1 MKRIIV
7 AAALI
12 LAISSAL
19 EAQQLTRY
27 LQQESEFEG
36 VAGAYVRSPDP
47 GEIIIELEA
56 EPLLARASKGQSLAA
71 SELDTLLDRLENDIR
86 AIEGEGSDTVSIR
99 GVPAPALVHHRYT
112 LAFAGASATVSP
124 SAVEQIRRL
133 DYVREVH
140 PDRIVTALLHESVEQ
155 VGAPRV
161 WSDYGV
167 RGEGVVVAIIDT
179 GIDYTHPA
187 LGGGFGATHKVRGG
201 RDFVNDDDD
210 PMDDHGHGTHVAGIV
225 AANGGGLLGVAP
237 EASLLAFKVL
247 DEGGA
252 GRDSWV
258 LAAIEASVQHGADV
272 VNMSLGRP
280 AVVDDPVVK
289 ALENAYARGIVF
301 AVAAGNTGRFFGIG
315 SPAGAP
321 SAITVG
327 AIDRDGVVA
336 GFSSKGP
343 VIPGA
348 SIKPEIVAPGV
359 GILSSMPGGGSA
371 AFSGTSMAAP
381 HVAGVAAL
389 VRSMHPDWSAGRLR
403 NALITAAGPTGAE
416 VMAGGAGAVY
426 APDAVGTNLYAS
438 PSVLSFGIS
447 STGSAV
453 LNRSIFLTN
462 FSSGVVPVS
471 LELEGAREGVELRA
485 AETDFEIKPF
495 ETKQIDLALHIDHA
509 LVPAPDAGSL
519 SFGGAIRVAGG
530 AGNVSIPWSFTKASR
545 VRVTWTGSGTALV
558 RLGTETMMT
567 EVWVPG
573 NRQAE
578 LAIGAGTASLW
589 LQSGAFASTRHIFLE
604 DLDLS
609 EILEV
614 RITPEDAPHRIR
626 FRGNDASGR
635 PLSDRLSLNELVIL
649 HPRFS
654 SQLIDAVSL
663 VGAEQDVFLS
673 ELSETVKIMGFERAF
688 DVEDSV
694 SWTVPY
700 PPVTGVS
707 GDVDLIVDPDAWVEL
722 PIRGTPPRGLLDPD
736 QVISSAIWFA
746 HGNRALTSVARPRI
760 EREGATVTME
770 ARAWLVPSQSSESGG
785 SVIIEIGEWPGGMG
799 PTRPGSAEITA
810 EFTGFDGGLIPG
822 RLPVPRLSDRV
833 IPSGEQ
839 VVIGEG
845 PALPILSLGSDDGTL
860 FSTLRWFG
868 PHGEQRSYDA
878 RHTHAT
884 LTGSDGQQI
893 PFLEPSPSPP
903 GISAGVRLMA
913 ELPAPGVYRFE
924 AFSDSFDVAGI
935 PAEATITCTFDSRSD
950 DSAPPMIRSLRF
962 EDGTGRTTAAF
973 SKGSAPAV
981 TFSAIDL
988 TRLGHGGIAKEK
1000 TRLEYRSH
1008 SPGTG
1013 SQTPWTTLTAVEIGD
1028 DLENPGLRFPPDGVL
1043 YRVDLSGVT
1052 STLSGP
1058 VDLRISI
1065 EDPSGNATV
1074 YAIEPAFVIHGGRR
1088 PAVSRR

>member
-1 MKRIIV
+1 MRRIIV

-12 LAISSAL
+12 LATTSTI

-27 LQQESEFEG
+27 FQQDSEFEG
-36 VAGAYVRSPDP
+36 VAGTYVRSPDP

-56 EPLLARASKGQSLAA
+56 EPLLRRGSKGQALAA
-71 SELDTLLDRLENDIR
+71 AELDTLLDRLEKDIR
-86 AIEGEGSDTVSIR
+86 AIEGEGADTVSIR
-99 GVPAPALVHHRYT
+99 GGAAPALIRHRYT
-112 LAFAGASATVSP
+112 MTFAGASATVSP

-140 PDRIVTALLHESVEQ
+140 PDRIVTALLHESVDQ

-161 WSDYGV
+161 WNDYGV

-187 LGGGFGATHKVRGG
+187 LGGKFGPTHKVRGG

-247 DEGGA
+247 DQGGA

-258 LAAIEASVQHGADV
+258 LAGIEASVQHGADV

-280 AVVDDPVVK
+280 AVADDPVVK
-289 ALENAYARGIVF
+289 AVENAFAGGIVF
-301 AVAAGNTGRFFGIG
+301 AVAAGNTGRFFSIG

-359 GILSSMPGGGSA
+359 RILSSMPGGGSA

-389 VRSMHPDWSAGRLR
+389 VRSMHPHWSADLLR
-403 NALITAAGPTGAE
+403 SAVISAARPTGE
-416 VMAGGAGAVY
+416 EIMAGGAGAVY
-426 APDAVGTNLYAS
+426 APDAVGVNLFPL
-438 PSVLSFGIS
+438 PSEVSFGIS
-447 STGSAV
+447 SSGSAV
-453 LNRSIFLTN
+453 LSRMIFLANRSSTVL
-462 FSSGVVPVS
+462 PVS
-471 LELEGAREGVELRA
+471 LDIEGVREGVELRA
-485 AETDFEIKPF
+485 SEMVFEIGAN
-495 ETKQIDLALHIDHA
+495 ETRRIDLALHIDHA
-509 LVPAPDAGSL
+509 LVPAPERGSL
-519 SFGGAIRVAGG
+519 SFGGTIRVAGG
-530 AGNVSIPWSFTKASR
+530 ASIVSIPWSFTKASR
-545 VRVTWTGSGTALV
+545 VRVTWTGFGNALV

-567 EVWVPG
+567 EGWVPR
-573 NRQAE
+573 NRETE
-578 LAIGAGTASLW
+578 LVIGAGTASLW
-589 LQSGAFASTRHIFLE
+589 LQSGAPARHIFLE

-614 RITPEDAPHRIR
+614 RITPEDARHRIR

-635 PLSDRLSLNELVIL
+635 PLSDRLSLRELVVL

-654 SQLIDAVSL
+654 SRLIDAVSL
-663 VGAEQDVFLS
+663 AEVGQDVFLS
-673 ELSETVKIMGFERAF
+673 DLSEAVKILGFERAF
-688 DVEDSV
+688 DVEESV
-694 SWTVPY
+694 SWTVAY
-700 PPVTGVS
+700 PPITGLTD
-707 GDVDLIVDPDAWVEL
+707 DVDLIVDPSEWVEL
-722 PIRGTPPRGLLDPD
+722 PIRGLPPRGLRDPD
-736 QVISSAIWFA
+736 QVISSTIWIA
-746 HGNRALTSVARPRI
+746 NQNGVLTDIVRPRI
-760 EREGATVTME
+760 ERDGSPVPME
-770 ARAWLVPSQSSESGG
+770 ARAWLVPSRSSDAGG
-785 SVIIEIGEWPGGMG
+785 SVLIEILEWQGDMG
-799 PTRPGSAEITA
+799 ATLPGSAEITA
-810 EFTGFDGGLIPG
+810 EFTGFDRGLIPG
-822 RLPVPRLSDRV
+822 RLPRPRLSDRV

-845 PALPILSLGSDDGTL
+845 PARPVLHLASSDGILGATL
-860 FSTLRWFG
+860 HWFG
-868 PHGEQRSYDA
+868 PHGEQRAYDA
-878 RHTHAT
+878 RHTRAT
-884 LTGSDGQQI
+884 LFDGDGQPI
-893 PFLEPSPSPP
+893 PFREPSPPLPP
-903 GISAGVRLMA
+903 GMSAAVRLAA

-935 PAEATITCTFDSRSD
+935 PAEATITTTFDSGSD
-950 DSAPPMIRSLRF
+950 DSSPPGITSLRL

-988 TRLGHGGIAKEK
+988 ARFGYGAIAKEK
-1000 TRLEYRSH
+1000 TRFEYRSH
-1008 SPGTG
+1008 TRGAE
-1013 SQTPWTTLTAVEIGD
+1013 SQAPWTTLTPVELGD
-1028 DLENPGLRFPPDGVL
+1028 DLEDTGVHFPFDGVV
-1043 YRVDLSGVT
+1043 YRVELNEVT

-1058 VDLRISI
+1058 VDLRITI
-1065 EDPSGNATV
+1065 EDPSGNTTV